1 MTTIPRY
8 APTELLAGEDLASA
22 LTFMAQ
28 ARPLRGTSYDNDERF
43 EHGRSVILRWLACC
57 AEGESAEQTPP
68 ADLLYECAEV
78 LYFLGNLEPRHV
90 KDYGDESDTAQ
101 SGGCRV
107 LEWIERRLLRVSG
120 YDEKRPHQTAGEKL
134 DESMRDSE
142 AKREAE
148 AQRQGATVN

>member
-57 AEGESAEQTPP
+57 AEGENAERTPP
-68 ADLLYECAEV
+68 AELLYESPRSSISSATSS
-78 LYFLGNLEPRHV
+78 LG
-90 KDYGDESDTAQ
+90 
-101 SGGCRV
+101 
-107 LEWIERRLLRVSG
+107 
-120 YDEKRPHQTAGEKL
+120 
-134 DESMRDSE
+134 M
-142 AKREAE
+142 
-148 AQRQGATVN
+148 